1 MKGEVMLKNIIK
13 ISIRLFILFWIFQF
27 ISIYASTLNYWINLY
42 NIKIDM
48 NGINID
54 NIPDNLLMDKQDIF
68 NMFLR
73 FIITVCAN
81 LAIVVILWIKN
92 EKVANAIIGKN
103 DIENVQITSLDSE
116 NILSIGLCVICI
128 YFFIESVTKLLYH
141 ISLDMIYAVKTFDEN
156 TKVYVS
162 PEHYLIF
169 PELLLKLIMSIV
181 GIRYKEKIVKKINI
195 NNGKNKSNGI

>member
-1 MKGEVMLKNIIK
+1 MEGEVMLKNIIK

-27 ISIYASTLNYWINLY
+27 ISVYASTLNYLLNLY

-48 NGINID
+48 NGINVD
-54 NIPDNLLMDKQDIF
+54 IPDNLLMDKQDIF
-68 NMFLR
+68 NIFLR

-81 LAIVVILWIKN
+81 LAIFVILWIKN

-103 DIENVQITSLDSE
+103 DIENVQMTPLDSE

-141 ISLDMIYAVKTFDEN
+141 TSINIIYFVKKLDKN
-156 TKVYVS
+156 TKVHVF
-162 PEHYLIF
+162 PEHYLVF

-181 GIRYKEKIVKKINI
+181 GIKYREKIVKKINI